1 MHVTRSVVHQQTIMV
16 LGISHHQSNVDA
28 RAHLAWSLVE
38 QRRYLKEIQQL
49 KGVSECAL
57 LVTCNRCE
65 CVLLVSAIDEI
76 RAWWQTKL
84 GVLHRQSYCYTDLQ
98 AFTHVVKTCCGLD
111 AKIIGEPQILGQ
123 MKRAYVFA
131 KEAGACKAHLGM
143 FFDHIMHHAR
153 QIRQSAA
160 LGEHVVSL
168 AVLCYQTIASYHGHK
183 RPLHIVC
190 VGAGKVIQAQVRL
203 LTDKLNAR
211 FSLMCRNVAAQSAFS
226 SVYDMDVYDIK
237 DKSVLCDPV
246 DVLISATSSQQ
257 VLITQHDLRQQQAC
271 LCIDLAVPRD
281 IAGDVGALSGCQLV
295 HMDDLQI
302 QLSANKT
309 KRADAVQKA
318 RGLVTEAAIKFFG
331 TWQERL
337 GGCVLRGFR
346 QEVHT
351 GCERVLQNAVL
362 YNASGVDN
370 GDLMGCVHR
379 DLVELLCDCFAS
391 YGIPSELWPSLSQV
405 DLNGIDKTISVDKYV
420 YKLSQRLLHK
430 PTCWLRKSLHIS
442 TAVVEDEVAYS
453 G

>member
-1 MHVTRSVVHQQTIMV
+1 MHLTQSVVRQQTIMV

-28 RAHLAWSLVE
+28 RAHLAWSLAE

-49 KGVSECAL
+49 NGVYECAL

-65 CVLLVSAIDEI
+65 CVLLVSATDEI
-76 RAWWQTKL
+76 LAWWQAKL
-84 GVLHRQSYCYTDLQ
+84 GMLYQQSYCYTDLK
-98 AFTHVVKTCCGLD
+98 AFRHVVKTCCGLD

-131 KEAGACKAHLGM
+131 KEEGVCKAYLSM

-168 AVLCYQTIASYHGHK
+168 AMLCYQAIASYHNHK

-237 DKSVLCDPV
+237 DKTVLCEPV

-257 VLITQHDLRQQQAC
+257 VLITQHDLRHQQAC
-271 LCIDLAVPRD
+271 LCLDLAVPRD
-281 IAGDVGALSGCQLV
+281 IAVDVGVLSGCELV

-309 KRADAVQKA
+309 KRAEAVQKA
-318 RGLVTEAAIKFFG
+318 HGLVAEAAIKFFG

-346 QEVHT
+346 HEVRT
-351 GCERVLQNAVL
+351 GCERVLQNAEF
-362 YNASGVDN
+362 YHASGVDN
-370 GDLMGCVHR
+370 GDLMGCVQR
-379 DLVELLCDCFAS
+379 DLVELLCGCFAS
-391 YGIPSELWPSLSQV
+391 YGIPSELWPSLNQV
-405 DLNGIDKTISVDKYV
+405 DLSDVDKTVPVERYV

-430 PTCWLRKSLHIS
+430 PTCWLRKSLHVS